1 MSNTHVTIR
10 LPLTPAEVR
19 ELRGRDLL
27 LIAATPAERRG
38 LVIAMATLERF
49 IEAHGDADEIAAF
62 QAVGTLLARGKWAGD
77 LRLEKKG
84 GDL

>member
-1 MSNTHVTIR
+1 MSDLIIK
-10 LPLTPAEVR
+10 LPLTPAEER

-49 IEAHGDADEIAAF
+49 IEAHGGADEIAAF
-62 QAVGTLLARGKWAGD
+62 QALGGLLARGKWVGD
-77 LRLEKKG
+77 LRFHRKG
-84 GDL
+84 GAQ